1 MHGRSPV
8 FSLATKPGS
17 GAKGRRCRMQLRW
30 RKSLSLS
37 PLASVGAKTKAVG
50 SAHSDH
56 ARRGCEEVDERG
68 DGTRWATRW
77 CSSSTVKEKNRN
89 GKWTSDIAHN
99 LNAGL
104 LSEFFVLWRHI
115 YTQSLQ
121 LDSAQEDEITWT
133 LESSGEYSAS
143 SAYTI
148 QFSDSMCTAS
158 DIGRRL

>member
-1 MHGRSPV
+1 MVSQ
-8 FSLATKPGS
+8 K
-17 GAKGRRCRMQLRW
+17 
-30 RKSLSLS
+30 
-37 PLASVGAKTKAVG
+37 
-50 SAHSDH
+50 
-56 ARRGCEEVDERG
+56 
-68 DGTRWATRW
+68 
-77 CSSSTVKEKNRN
+77 STVLLAVLSKYIFHCGFIDAVLN